1 MYAIV
6 DIETTGGHAAHHRIT
21 ELAILIHDGKKITD
35 RFETLIDPG
44 MSVPP
49 MITQLTGIDDKML
62 EGAPTFASIADV
74 AMEMLQDKIFVA
86 HNVNFDHSFMKREF
100 AEVGMK
106 FLPKK
111 LCTVRMSRKLIPEAS
126 GYGLGRLCGSLGI
139 NIKGRHRAGGD
150 AEATAELLT
159 ILLKRDKEG
168 VIDKAINRR
177 SREATLPANLPKSHF
192 DALPECVGIY
202 QFLDRSGR
210 HLYVGKANNIKKRV
224 MQHFTGSGETHRD
237 QVLKREVRQVEFL
250 ETGSELI
257 ALLEESHL
265 IRKFWPTLNKA
276 HKFPKANYGIV
287 SYTDRS
293 GKTRMAVKKLLK
305 VDRPVLRGRSIL
317 ELREVLYRVAREEK
331 LCHLLIGL
339 QTGQTICVR
348 ADEEGEKCYCNG
360 FVKLS
365 THNSRMVKALTNIG
379 GKEDLMMLGQGR
391 NDKENSLVLIEQGT
405 YIGYAYVPKG
415 FDHSIPNDALI
426 ARKQSD
432 DTHRIIAQAMRNSK
446 YEVLKSIRMQP

>member
-21 ELAILIHDGKKITD
+21 ELAILIHDGEKITD

-62 EGAPTFASIADV
+62 EGAPTFASIADI

-106 FLPKK
+106 FLPRK

-126 GYGLGRLCGSLGI
+126 GYGLGRLCGFLGI
-139 NIKGRHRAGGD
+139 NIKARHRAGGD
-150 AEATAELLT
+150 AEATVELLT

-168 VIDKAINRR
+168 LIEKAINRR

-210 HLYVGKANNIKKRV
+210 HLYVGKAKNIKKRV
-224 MQHFTGSGETHRD
+224 MQHFTGSGETQRD

-276 HKFPKANYGIV
+276 QKFPKANYGIV

-293 GKTRMAVKKLLK
+293 GKTRMAAKKLLK
-305 VDRPVLRGRSIL
+305 VDWPVLRGRSIL

-339 QTGQTICVR
+339 QQGQSICTR
-348 ADEEGEKCYCNG
+348 ADEDGEECFCNG
-360 FVKLS
+360 SVLPK
-365 THNSRMVKALTNIG
+365 THNLRMKRALASISW
-379 GKEDLMMLGQGR
+379 KEDIMLLGIGR
-391 NDKENSLVLIEQGT
+391 NDKEESMVLIEQGT

-415 FDHSIPNDALI
+415 TDHSIQNEALVARKHSDDAL
-426 ARKQSD
+426 
-432 DTHRIIAQAMRNSK
+432 RIITQALRSSQ
-446 YEVLKSIRMQP
+446 YEVLRSIRMRP